1 MFSKVL
7 LVKGDCVNLIRWNIM
22 LTYCIICGLYDGLL
36 NKTFSNE
43 VRNIL
48 KKR

>member
-1 MFSKVL
+1 
-7 LVKGDCVNLIRWNIM
+7 M

-48 KKR
+48 KKRQENVVMVFGLGDIGFKLN